1 MPLQFESFLQQYQ
14 ALPSY
19 LFSLLH
25 LGIDCLYGEYPSI
38 CQRVIVG
45 TLTNY
50 QSHLIDLFNLFR
62 FFFFFRWYHKIKRV
76 IIFFDVEQLNN
87 VLMHLFYE
95 RQESFFQKMRHKGNH
110 NISFPWQTD
119 FVISE
124 CFLFIQRRIMYFYEH
139 DDRHITNVLFRIK
152 RDI

>member
-25 LGIDCLYGEYPSI
+25 LGIDCLYVEYPSI
-38 CQRVIVG
+38 CQSVILG

-50 QSHLIDLFNLFR
+50 QSHLINLFDLYR
-62 FFFFFRWYHKIKRV
+62 FFFFFRWYHKMKRV

-95 RQESFFQKMRHKGNH
+95 RQKSFSKNETQGKPQYIVSVTNRFCDIRML
-110 NISFPWQTD
+110 SFY
-119 FVISE
+119 S
-124 CFLFIQRRIMYFYEH
+124 
-139 DDRHITNVLFRIK
+139 K
-152 RDI
+152 